1 MSVQE
6 STHTSGVTQL
16 VSKVHK
22 MSWEQFDEFVDVL
35 HGEMLNDPF
44 IPSCIVG
51 LARGGLP
58 LAVALSHKFNVPMH
72 AVTFQ
77 TRDGDQ
83 QDKFVCP
90 ENAVVVDDINDT
102 GETLTKFMA
111 DQHSSVRTAVL
122 INKDESVYDVYYA
135 AWISPYDA
143 DVWFEFPWERK

>member
-1 MSVQE
+1 MLVQE
-6 STHTSGVTQL
+6 CTHTSGVTQL

-35 HGEMLNDPF
+35 HGQMMHDPF

-51 LARGGLP
+51 LARGGLS
-58 LAVALSHKFNVPMH
+58 LDVALSHKFDVPMH

-83 QDKFVCP
+83 KDKFVCP
-90 ENAVVVDDINDT
+90 ENAVVVDDIMDT

-111 DQHSSVRTAVL
+111 DQHWSVRNVVL
-122 INKDESVYDVYYA
+122 INKSELMYDVEYSA
-135 AWISPYDA
+135 FESPYDE
-143 DVWFEFPWERK
+143 DG